1 MSLAIRFYSPTSK
14 TLYANGRSYSV
25 SAGATIDVPFPD
37 ALAIQSDQATY
48 LMTTGAT
55 ADRPSNAAPGL
66 AGLPL
71 PREMYDTTLG
81 KPIFRVPNS
90 NPTSWVDISGSSV

>member
-1 MSLAIRFYSPTSK
+1 
-14 TLYANGRSYSV
+14 
-25 SAGATIDVPFPD
+25 
-37 ALAIQSDQATY
+37 
-48 LMTTGAT
+48 MTTGAT
-55 ADRPSNAAPGL
+55 ADRPSNAAPGF

-90 NPTSWVDISGSSV
+90 NPTSWVDISGASV

>member
-1 MSLAIRFYSPTSK
+1 MALAIRFYSATSK

-25 SAGATIDVPFPD
+25 TGGATVDVPYPD
-37 ALAIQSDQATY
+37 ALAIGDQARA
-48 LMTTGAT
+48 LMVTGAT
-55 ADRPSNAAPGL
+55 ADRPSNVAPGL

-71 PREMYDTTLG
+71 PDAMYDTTLA
-81 KPIFRVPNS
+81 KPIFRVLNS

>member
-1 MSLAIRFYSPTSK
+1 MSLASRFYSATTK

-25 SAGATIDVPFPD
+25 SAGGIVDVPFPD
-37 ALAIQSDQATY
+37 ALAIQSDQARY
-48 LMTTGAT
+48 LMITGAT

-71 PREMYDTTLG
+71 PVEMYDTTLG
-81 KPIFRVPNS
+81 KPIFRVLNS
-90 NPTSWVDISGSSV
+90 NPTTWVDITGSAV